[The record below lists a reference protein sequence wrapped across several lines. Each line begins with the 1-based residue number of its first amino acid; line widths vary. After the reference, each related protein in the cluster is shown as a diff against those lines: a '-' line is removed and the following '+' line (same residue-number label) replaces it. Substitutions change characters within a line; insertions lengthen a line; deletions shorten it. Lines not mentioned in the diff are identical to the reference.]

1 MIRGRKPE
9 RESPQKNLKPAAKVA
24 LVLAEGSVVGVL
36 TGLVGAGGG
45 FLIIPALVLVTGLEM
60 KVAVGTSLTIIAFK
74 SLIGFTGDLG
84 HLNADWTLLLSVTAV
99 AIAGMVFGTLLAKRV
114 ASGPLQKAFG
124 WFVLAMGVFILGKE
138 FLS

>member
-1 MIRGRKPE
+1 
-9 RESPQKNLKPAAKVA
+9 
-24 LVLAEGSVVGVL
+24 
-36 TGLVGAGGG
+36 
-45 FLIIPALVLVTGLEM
+45 VLVTGLEM

-84 HLNADWTLLLSVTAV
+84 HMDADWTLLLIVTGI
-99 AIAGMVFGTLLAKRV
+99 AILGMIVGTILSKRI

-124 WFVLAMGVFILGKE
+124 WFVLIMGLFILTKE